1 MKLEKFFRYSLAI
14 GITGAVINLILF
26 ATNIYYNLVI
36 PIFEKSMDDGPAFT
50 FIDDLTFYTPLIF
63 MALFLAYLIAGQV
76 YLKIHR
82 EKKEDEVFPMPK
94 LYKGMPVTHRRFG
107 EGTVQSILDGEKKVV
122 VQFASGEKVFV
133 TDEQNKMNAFTKG
146 FLRVKP

>member
-82 EKKEDEVFPMPK
+82 EKKEDEVTEKLIDKNAGIQKALDDKAEFLKHKYYTNCPK
-94 LYKGMPVTHRRFG
+94 CGAVREENTSVCSFC
-107 EGTVQSILDGEKKVV
+107 GTSLLIEKKKR
-122 VQFASGEKVFV
+122 Q
-133 TDEQNKMNAFTKG
+133 
-146 FLRVKP
+146 